1 MTMTPDTLL
10 LQLALRLIEQQKP
23 FAFATVIRAIS
34 PTSAY
39 VGAQAIIEADGT
51 LHGWI
56 GGGCAKG
63 VVVKAAQEAI
73 RGAGNPKLVRI
84 SNDGALTDAD
94 VENHAMPCASN
105 GTIEFFIQSI
115 VPAPL
120 LVVLGASPAAI
131 EACVLAKR
139 MGLRVAAAA
148 TDTVP
153 LINTIDL
160 HQVIDSFDVV
170 ALDALGPSFVLVAT
184 QGEGDEAALEAA
196 LRTTAGSV
204 LLIASERKA
213 EKLRQA
219 MRLRGITDER
229 LAALHAPAGP
239 DIHARAPVEIAL
251 AAIAAVVA
259 LRRTAEGEDT
269 PASAHSLSMSHGNES
284 LASAPVPSNA
294 YVNPV
299 CGVVVDRASA
309 KHVLEFGGLSH
320 YFCCDGCKVEFERE
334 PEKYLTIALR
344 SQKGAAL

>member
-10 LQLALRLIEQQKP
+10 PQLALRLIEQQKP

-120 LVVLGASPAAI
+120 LVVLGAAPAAI

-148 TDTVP
+148 TDTAP
-153 LINTIDL
+153 LSTMDL
-160 HQVIDSFDVV
+160 HQVIDSFDVA
-170 ALDALGPSFVLVAT
+170 ALDALGP
-184 QGEGDEAALEAA
+184 AL
-196 LRTTAGSV
+196 LGC
-204 LLIASERKA
+204 
-213 EKLRQA
+213 
-219 MRLRGITDER
+219 
-229 LAALHAPAGP
+229 
-239 DIHARAPVEIAL
+239 
-251 AAIAAVVA
+251 
-259 LRRTAEGEDT
+259 
-269 PASAHSLSMSHGNES
+269 
-284 LASAPVPSNA
+284 
-294 YVNPV
+294 NP
-299 CGVVVDRASA
+299 G
-309 KHVLEFGGLSH
+309 
-320 YFCCDGCKVEFERE
+320 
-334 PEKYLTIALR
+334 
-344 SQKGAAL
+344 

>member
-73 RGAGNPKLVRI
+73 LGAGNPKLVRI

-120 LVVLGASPAAI
+120 LVVLGAAPAAI
-131 EACVLAKR
+131 EACALAKR

-148 TDTVP
+148 TNTAP
-153 LINTIDL
+153 LSTMDL
-160 HQVIDSFDVV
+160 HQVIDSFDVA

-259 LRRTAEGEDT
+259 LRRAAEGEYT
-269 PASAHSLSMSHGNES
+269 PASAHSLTMSHGNES

-299 CGVVVDRASA
+299 CGVVVDRALA

-334 PEKYLTIALR
+334 PEKYLAIALR
-344 SQKGAAL
+344 SQQGATL